1 MGGVRIGSL
10 TPMMQQYFRI
20 KEENPDC
27 LLMFRLGDF
36 YEMFGDDAKLGS
48 EILDIALTSREY
60 TKGKRIPMCGVPY
73 HAVDYYLAK
82 LISAGHKVAICDQ
95 VEDPRLAK
103 GLVRREVTR
112 IVTPGTVLEDSIL
125 DSSVNSYLASISV
138 SDRAVG
144 LAFVEMSSGE
154 FIVTE
159 LPREEDYQSLISELA
174 RRAPREILLSEDMSE
189 SPLRLRLDEAGYPLT
204 FIPSFAFLDDR
215 AEHVLTRALRIP
227 SLQSVGL
234 DGRAIASSAA
244 AAAVTYLEK
253 TQKRSLGFLG
263 KPRFVSVGNTMVLDP
278 STIRNLE
285 LVESIRSRDKK
296 GTLLEVLDHTKTPMG
311 RRLMRKWILEPLL
324 EPRSINAR
332 LDAVEEL
339 MRSFDARQRLSES
352 LDKIRDIERLV
363 TRIAYGSANARDLL
377 SLQSSLGS
385 TPEIRECLRD
395 LRCDALGRIRSGLD
409 DFPELRRL
417 ISDAIKEDAPA
428 VTREGKMIK
437 PGFDKALDDLNS
449 SVRESREW
457 ISSLEARERNRT
469 GVKSLKVGYNKVFG
483 YFIEV
488 SKANLHLVP
497 SDYVRKQTLVNCERF
512 ITPELEEKERFVL
525 SAEEKIQAMEL
536 EIFSRICSR
545 IAAHADDMRATAS
558 AIGEL
563 DVLFSLATAATL
575 YGYSRPVVNAG
586 SRISIRDGRH
596 PVVERMMP
604 GQYVPNDALLDD
616 DKMRFV
622 ILTGPN
628 MAGKSTFMR
637 QTALIVLM
645 AQMGSFVPAKS
656 AEIGVVDRIFT
667 RVGAFDDLVRGQSTF
682 MVEMIEVANI
692 LNSATNKSL
701 ILLDEMGRGTST
713 YDGLSIAW
721 AVAEHISDKRK
732 LGAKTIFAT
741 HYHQLTSLS
750 DLVDGVVNQTMAVQ
764 EVGKEIVFL
773 RKVVDGKSDRSYGI
787 HVARLAGLPED
798 VLTRS
803 EEVLTKIEE
812 ESVLEVKRSS
822 RSVQTTLFGGVAEDR
837 IRKKLM
843 DIDTSRLTP
852 EEASKKLAELKRI
865 AKGAGDGQD

>member
-1 MGGVRIGSL
+1 
-10 TPMMQQYFRI
+10 MMQQYFRI

-36 YEMFGDDAKLGS
+36 YEMFGDDAKIGS
-48 EILDIALTSREY
+48 EIMDVALTSREY

-103 GLVRREVTR
+103 GLVKREVTR
-112 IVTPGTVLEDSIL
+112 IVTPGTVLEDSML
-125 DSSVNSYLASISV
+125 DSSVNNYLASISV
-138 SDRAVG
+138 SQKSIG

-159 LPREEDYQSLISELA
+159 LPNDGNYQNLMSEIA
-174 RRAPREILLSEDMSE
+174 RRTPREILLSEDLSG
-189 SPLRLRLDEAGYPLT
+189 SALRARIEEMGYPLT
-204 FIPSFAFLDDR
+204 FIPSFAFLEER
-215 AEHVLTRALRIP
+215 AEPVLTRALRIP

-234 DGRAIASSAA
+234 DNRAVAASAA

-253 TQKRSLGFLG
+253 TQKRPLGFLG
-263 KPRFVSVGNTMVLDP
+263 KPRFVSLSNTMILDS

-285 LVESIRSRDKK
+285 LVESIRSRDRK
-296 GTLLEVLDHTKTPMG
+296 GTLLETLDHTKTPMG
-311 RRLMRKWILEPLL
+311 RRLIRKWILEPLL
-324 EPRSINAR
+324 EPNQINAR
-332 LDAVEEL
+332 LDAVAEL
-339 MRSFDARQRLSES
+339 VRSFEGRQRLTEA
-352 LDKIRDIERLV
+352 LDRIRDIERLV

-377 SLQSSLGS
+377 SLQSSLDS
-385 TPEIRECLRD
+385 IPEITECLRD
-395 LRCDALGRIRSGLD
+395 FRCDTLGRLRSSMN

-417 ISDAIKEDAPA
+417 VSDAIKEDAPA

-469 GVKSLKVGYNKVFG
+469 GIKSLKVGYNKVFG

-497 SDYVRKQTLVNCERF
+497 QDYVRKQTLVNCERF

-525 SAEEKIQAMEL
+525 SAEEKIQAMEF

-545 IAAHADDMRATAS
+545 IAAHADEMRATAN
-558 AIGEL
+558 AVGEL
-563 DVLFSLATAATL
+563 DVLLSLATAATL
-575 YGYSRPVVNAG
+575 YGYSRPVINDG
-586 SRISIRDGRH
+586 NRISIKDGRH

-616 DKMRFV
+616 DKRRFI

-667 RVGAFDDLVRGQSTF
+667 RVGAFDDLVSGQSTF

-692 LNSATNKSL
+692 LNSATKKSL
-701 ILLDEMGRGTST
+701 VLLDEMGRGTST

-750 DLVDGVVNQTMAVQ
+750 DLVEGIVNQTMAVQ
-764 EVGKEIVFL
+764 EIGKEIVFL
-773 RKVVDGKSDRSYGI
+773 RKVIDGKSDRSYGI

-803 EEVLTKIEE
+803 EEVLAKIEE

-822 RSVQTTLFGGVAEDR
+822 HSVQMTLFGGVAEER
-837 IRKKLM
+837 IRRKLI
-843 DIDTSRLTP
+843 DLDTSRLTP

>member
-1 MGGVRIGSL
+1 
-10 TPMMQQYFRI
+10 MMQQYFRL

-36 YEMFGDDAKLGS
+36 YEMFGDDAKTGS

-82 LISAGHKVAICDQ
+82 LIAAGYKVAICDQ

-103 GLVRREVTR
+103 GLVKREVTR
-112 IVTPGTVLEDSIL
+112 IVTPGTVLEDAML
-125 DSSVNSYLASISV
+125 DSSVNNYLASVSV
-138 SDRAVG
+138 AKDSVG
-144 LAFVEMSSGE
+144 LALVDMSSGE

-159 LPREEDYQSLISELA
+159 LPCDKDYMSLLSELA
-174 RRAPREILLSEDMSE
+174 RRVPREILLPEDLSG
-189 SPLRLRLDEAGYPLT
+189 SRLKSQLDEMGYPVTL
-204 FIPSFAFLDDR
+204 IPSFAFLEER
-215 AEHVLTRALRIP
+215 AEPVLTRALRIP
-227 SLQSVGL
+227 SLQPIGL
-234 DGRAIASSAA
+234 DDKPVVASAA

-253 TQKRSLGFLG
+253 TQKRPLGFLG
-263 KPRFVSVGNTMVLDP
+263 RPRFVPVSNTMVLDS

-285 LVESIRSRDKK
+285 LVENIRSRDRK

-311 RRLMRKWILEPLL
+311 RRLIRKWILEPLL
-324 EPRSINAR
+324 DPGQINAR

-339 MRSFDARQRLSES
+339 VRGFDKRQSLSEL
-352 LDKIRDIERLV
+352 LDQVRDIERLV
-363 TRIAYGSANARDLL
+363 TRIAYGNANARDLL
-377 SLQSSLGS
+377 SLRSSLEVLPDIKRCLADARCGS
-385 TPEIRECLRD
+385 LIS
-395 LRCDALGRIRSGLD
+395 IRSRID
-409 DFPELRRL
+409 DFPELRKL
-417 ISDAIKEDAPA
+417 IFDAIREDAPA

-437 PGFDKALDDLNS
+437 PGFDKDLDDLNS

-457 ISSLEARERNRT
+457 ISSLEARERART
-469 GVKSLKVGYNKVFG
+469 GIKSLKVGYNKVFG

-488 SKANLHLVP
+488 SKANLRMVP
-497 SDYVRKQTLVNCERF
+497 QDYVRKQTLVNCERF

-525 SAEEKIQAMEL
+525 SAEEKIQAMEF
-536 EIFSRICSR
+536 EIFSRICTR
-545 IAAHADDMRATAS
+545 IAVHADGLRATAG
-558 AIGEL
+558 AIAEL
-563 DVLFSLATAATL
+563 DAFVSLATAATL
-575 YGYSRPVVNAG
+575 YGYVRPIVNDG
-586 SRISIRDGRH
+586 NRISIKEGRH

-604 GQYVPNDALLDD
+604 GRYVPNDALLDD
-616 DKMRFV
+616 EKRRFI

-692 LNSATNKSL
+692 LNSATRKSL

-721 AVAEHISDKRK
+721 AIAEHISDKSK

-741 HYHQLTSLS
+741 HYHQLTSLA
-750 DLVDGVVNQTMAVQ
+750 DVLPGVVNQSMAVQ

-787 HVARLAGLPED
+787 HVARLAGLPEE
-798 VLTRS
+798 VLARS
-803 EEVLTKIEE
+803 EEVLAKIEE
-812 ESVLEVKRSS
+812 ENVLEVKRSS
-822 RSVQTTLFGGVAEDR
+822 PRSVQMTLFGDVAEDR
-837 IRKKLM
+837 IRKKL
-843 DIDTSRLTP
+843 IALDTSKLSP

-865 AKGAGDGQD
+865 ARGASDGQD